1 MTNHVHGKK
10 FTDEQAYDALK
21 ATRGNFSKAAEMC
34 GVRRRTFAD
43 RVAQKPVLKELIE
56 EMREEVVDQAEE
68 NFTNAVYANDLQAS
82 KLILETVGRGR
93 GYTKHVEVSDPDGR
107 EQMAGVV
114 DELKG
119 LIARHAK

>member
-1 MTNHVHGKK
+1 MTNQVHGKK

-34 GVRRRTFAD
+34 GVRRKTFAD
-43 RVAQKPVLKELIE
+43 RVAQKPVLKELVE
-56 EMREEVVDQAEE
+56 EMKQEVFDQAEE
-68 NFTNAVYANDLQAS
+68 NFTNAVFAADLGAS
-82 KLILETVGRGR
+82 KLILETVGKER
-93 GYTKHVEVSDPDGR
+93 GYAKNIQVSDPDGR